1 MTLLQR
7 DLFNSPYS
15 GVFCATNDSLT
26 FIPPGIPS
34 DDMEAISEALG
45 TRIEVVTIGGSSVL
59 GTLIA
64 MNSKGILVSNL
75 ITTMESDKIE
85 AIASDIGLNFGVLSE
100 RSNAIGNNFL
110 INDRGGFCNER
121 LTPRSKTSAEEI
133 LEIKIESR
141 SFNRMD
147 TLGMIGCVTNKGGL
161 CHPEISDEE
170 KGIMEKVLEVPVME
184 GTVNFGMPLV
194 GAGVI
199 SSTNGAVCGRQ
210 STGVEL
216 GRVEEA
222 LRLF

>member
-1 MTLLQR
+1 MALLQK

-15 GVFCATNDSLT
+15 GVFCATNDLVT
-26 FIPPGIPS
+26 LVPPGIPE

-45 TRIEVVTIGGSSVL
+45 TKVEVITIGGSSVL

-64 MNSKGILVSNL
+64 MNNKGVLVSNL
-75 ITTMESDKIE
+75 ITSLELEKLEEIT
-85 AIASDIGLNFGVLSE
+85 ATLALNLGVLSE

-110 INDRGGFCNER
+110 LNDSGGFCNER
-121 LTPRSKTSAEEI
+121 LSKQSKVEAEKIFEVAITSQSLNE
-133 LEIKIESR
+133 
-141 SFNRMD
+141 MD
-147 TLGMIGCVTNKGGL
+147 TLGMIGCVNTKGGL
-161 CHPEISDEE
+161 CHPEISDNE
-170 KGIMEKVLEVPVME
+170 KEVMEKVLKIPVME

-199 SSTNGAVCGRQ
+199 SSSKGAICGRQ

-222 LRLF
+222 LKLF

>member
-45 TRIEVVTIGGSSVL
+45 SRIEVVTIGGSSVL
-59 GTLIA
+59 GTLVT
-64 MNSKGILVSNL
+64 MNNKGILVSNL

-85 AIASDIGLNFGVLSE
+85 AIATELGLNFGVLSE

-110 INDRGGFCNER
+110 INDVGGFCNER
-121 LTPRSKTSAEEI
+121 LAPSSRKSAEEV
-133 LEIKIESR
+133 LKIKIESR
-141 SFNRMD
+141 SLNGMD

-170 KGIMEKVLEVPVME
+170 KEIMEKVLEVPVME

-199 SSTNGAVCGRQ
+199 SSINGAVCGRQ

>member
-7 DLFNSPYS
+7 DIFNSPYS

-26 FIPPGIPS
+26 FIPPGIPN

-45 TRIEVVTIGGSSVL
+45 SRFEVVTIGGSSVL
-59 GTLIA
+59 GTLIT
-64 MNSKGILVSNL
+64 MNNKGILVSNL
-75 ITTMESDKIE
+75 ITGMESDKIE
-85 AIASDIGLNFGVLSE
+85 DIATDLGLNFGVLSE

-121 LTPRSKTSAEEI
+121 LTSRSKTSAEEV

-141 SFNRMD
+141 SLNRMD

-194 GAGVI
+194 GAGVV
-199 SSTNGAVCGRQ
+199 SSVNGAVCGRQ

>member
-15 GVFCATNDSLT
+15 GVFCATNDLLT

-45 TRIEVVTIGGSSVL
+45 TRIEVETIGGSSVL

-121 LTPRSKTSAEEI
+121 LTNRSKTSAEEV

-141 SFNRMD
+141 SLNRMD

-170 KGIMEKVLEVPVME
+170 KGIMEKVLEIPVME

>member
-1 MTLLQR
+1 MTLIQK

-15 GVFCATNDSLT
+15 GVFCATNDLVT
-26 FIPPGIPS
+26 LVPPGIPD

-45 TRIEVVTIGGSSVL
+45 TKVEVITIGGSSVL

-64 MNSKGILVSNL
+64 MNNKGILVSNL
-75 ITTMESDKIE
+75 ITSLELEKLEEITAALD
-85 AIASDIGLNFGVLSE
+85 LNLGVLSE

-110 INDRGGFCNER
+110 LNDSGGFCNER
-121 LTPRSKTSAEEI
+121 LSKQSKVESEKIFEVDITSQS
-133 LEIKIESR
+133 L
-141 SFNRMD
+141 NGMD
-147 TLGMIGCVTNKGGL
+147 TLGMIGCVNTKGGL
-161 CHPEISDEE
+161 CHPEISDNE
-170 KGIMEKVLEVPVME
+170 KEVMEKVLKVPVME

-199 SSTNGAVCGRQ
+199 SSSKGAICGRQ

-222 LRLF
+222 LKLF

>member
-15 GVFCATNDSLT
+15 GVFCASNDSLT
-26 FIPPGIPS
+26 FIPPGIPN

-45 TRIEVVTIGGSSVL
+45 SRFEVVTIGGSSVL
-59 GTLIA
+59 GTLIT
-64 MNSKGILVSNL
+64 MNNKGILVSNL
-75 ITTMESDKIE
+75 ITGMESDKIE
-85 AIASDIGLNFGVLSE
+85 AIATDLGLNFGVLSE

-121 LTPRSKTSAEEI
+121 LTPRSKTSAEEV

-170 KGIMEKVLEVPVME
+170 KEIMEKVLEVPVME